1 MTFFYDLNKRL
12 ANLSQKQT
20 LAEGAVA
27 ERATGDYSATKARAG
42 KDIGKPGKNFSKIAA
57 DAGKR
62 YGSKAAGERVAG
74 AELNKLRHPKE
85 GMDEAVR
92 GLTVGKAGIRPPVNQ
107 AERDI
112 IAKQFKQTRATN
124 RADTTTTGYGNRV
137 APQGGRASAGNTGSL
152 AVRTEPTYH
161 GQETPVVYKDT
172 YYQDAKHTNDRTGKL
187 MMKPSQ
193 GKGVAGQPGV
203 TEADMD
209 EAIRIMAKPEGSQ
222 VTRGTAAYVPKNS
235 IAGKT
240 PQGQAHRD
248 ATAAMAKSARAAGG
262 KLAMNKTT
270 DVTGKRVPGGY
281 DAMAKGVTPYRSS
294 VEEADME
301 EGNDFTGARLA
312 AIKANKPT
320 FTVGGK
326 TYKVTGDTSD
336 EKMMED
342 FDEGGKKQ
350 MTDEGAGQFYV
361 YHKVKG
367 DRAGG
372 ADYDLLKTFPD
383 KSSAMSFAQTYNN
396 KISADK
402 KNFHSAVVRT
412 KSVKKDMDEGWDEME
427 RDVKRRL
434 STPKVG
440 DVKRGARHDIE
451 TTATGVRATR
461 RHDDDEADE
470 QPTGEKRGRGRP
482 KSAGG
487 PRQERTTAKSRKTDR
502 TAYTKKKTN
511 EEGFM
516 PGATDADA
524 GEYGYEGDMAKD
536 QIHTIVRHAKD
547 LEKILSNREDLPE
560 WVQSKLAKIEG
571 MMTAVDDYMQ
581 TQHERGSEMDQG
593 IDLEEESTDTRDNR
607 AERAGKR
614 VTKDLE
620 YDMKHKGKDDAKAE
634 RAGRKVT
641 KDIEYDEK
649 KKEKKVAETTS
660 SGSVATGGAAP
671 KASKG
676 SMQVGKGIYD
686 SLNREVENMIAE
698 SMSVNVSMTR
708 DDNGAHKNITVTAD
722 DEDAEALAQLLRS
735 AGLGGGMSHD
745 HGHEEPCPD
754 CGSTDCG
761 CDEGMAEAY
770 GDTNASQNKPNWPT
784 DTEYSDDAMQYSGG
798 LNKPKT
804 DVAGDGQSTVPVTAV
819 HTQEEDELR
828 RLREMAG
835 IAQQRLM
842 PWERTMKEEAVA
854 EDELEEGLKDKLAAA
869 ALAGSMALGAGGAHA
884 GTPGNQDT
892 SSAPQA
898 AGQTVGSMAQAQRT
912 NYQLRSMIN
921 TVKDLKQQNRL
932 DPGFEKDY
940 NQMQTVST
948 TGSPDSKVAADFAN
962 AKMLKQLFQK
972 YNMTLPYVQEGVA
985 EGVVDTV
992 KGAVKKGLEKLGH
1005 GSDEEMRK
1013 DLQKKMGVPVTGEKP
1028 KDDKKM
1034 QESLMQEFANFK
1046 I

>member
-12 ANLSQKQT
+12 ANLSQQQT
-20 LAEGAVA
+20 LTEGAVA

-62 YGSKAAGERVAG
+62 YGSKEAGERVAG
-74 AELNKLRHPKE
+74 AVLNKLRHPKE
-85 GMDEAVR
+85 SMEEGQLNELSPELLKRARDAAGMKYAQADDR
-92 GLTVGKAGIRPPVNQ
+92 RDQKASDKYNRLDDKFNS
-107 AERDI
+107 ALRK
-112 IAKQFKQTRATN
+112 KQ
-124 RADTTTTGYGNRV
+124 
-137 APQGGRASAGNTGSL
+137 
-152 AVRTEPTYH
+152 
-161 GQETPVVYKDT
+161 
-172 YYQDAKHTNDRTGKL
+172 
-187 MMKPSQ
+187 
-193 GKGVAGQPGV
+193 KGMA
-203 TEADMD
+203 EADMD

-294 VEEADME
+294 VEEADVE
-301 EGNDFTGARLA
+301 EGNDFTKARLD

-342 FDEGGKKQ
+342 FDDMIK
-350 MTDEGAGQFYV
+350 D
-361 YHKVKG
+361 
-367 DRAGG
+367 
-372 ADYDLLKTFPD
+372 
-383 KSSAMSFAQTYNN
+383 
-396 KISADK
+396 
-402 KNFHSAVVRT
+402 
-412 KSVKKDMDEGWDEME
+412 VKKRMGP
-427 RDVKRRL
+427 R
-434 STPKVG
+434 VG

-451 TTATGVRATR
+451 TTATGIRATR
-461 RHDDDEADE
+461 RHDDEADE
-470 QPTGEKRGRGRP
+470 QPTGEKRKAGRP
-482 KSAGG
+482 KGADKGPERVTARAYKHKGG
-487 PRQERTTAKSRKTDR
+487 RIK
-502 TAYTKKKTN
+502 
-511 EEGFM
+511 EEGIM
-516 PGATDADA
+516 PGSTDADA

-536 QIHTIVRHAKD
+536 QIHTIVRHAKA

-571 MMTAVDDYMQ
+571 MMAAVDDYME
-581 TQHERGSEMDQG
+581 TQHERGAEMDQG

-620 YDMKHKGKDDAKAE
+620 YDMKHKGRDDAKAE

-671 KASKG
+671 KTTKG
-676 SMQVGKGIYD
+676 GVQIGKGIYD

-698 SMSVNVSMTR
+698 AMSVNVSMTN
-708 DDNGAHKNITVTAD
+708 DDNGSHKNITVTAS
-722 DEDAEALAQLLRS
+722 DEDAEMLAQLLAR
-735 AGLGGGMSHD
+735 AGLGGGMSHG
-745 HGHEEPCPD
+745 HGHGEPCPE

-761 CDEGMAEAY
+761 CDDVCPDCGQSPCACDHMMDEAY
-770 GDTNASQNKPNWPT
+770 GDTTATKNKPNWPT
-784 DTEYSDDAMQYSGG
+784 NTEYSDDAMQYSGG
-798 LNKPKT
+798 LNKPKASGMATIPVT
-804 DVAGDGQSTVPVTAV
+804 DVQIDGMDKFG
-819 HTQEEDELR
+819 EID

-842 PWERTMKEEAVA
+842 PWESTMKEEAV
-854 EDELEEGLKDKLAAA
+854 E
-869 ALAGSMALGAGGAHA
+869 
-884 GTPGNQDT
+884 
-892 SSAPQA
+892 
-898 AGQTVGSMAQAQRT
+898 
-912 NYQLRSMIN
+912 
-921 TVKDLKQQNRL
+921 
-932 DPGFEKDY
+932 
-940 NQMQTVST
+940 
-948 TGSPDSKVAADFAN
+948 
-962 AKMLKQLFQK
+962 
-972 YNMTLPYVQEGVA
+972 
-985 EGVVDTV
+985 EGVVDAV

-1013 DLQKKMGVPVTGEKP
+1013 DLQKKMGVPATGDKP

-1034 QESLMQEFANFK
+1034 QESLMQEFANFR